1 MRKRV
6 YSFLLTL
13 CMALSLFPALTP
25 EASAGA
31 VTKRISDA
39 LAFKQALEADGEV
52 NIVVD
57 ADLVTSL
64 SVGDTGAYYITL
76 GTGRKYVNLNGHK
89 VEYNVYFTSPLGS
102 DAERTYIRV
111 PTGAE
116 LIILDG
122 SEDKSGK
129 IWAYGKMHS
138 PYDSYTK
145 SEVAYRHVIEV
156 DGGSLT
162 VNGGLIEAGRTKTT
176 WVYQGCNIED
186 WANWTFADLAT
197 IKYRFDGNAYEIVNG
212 NAVTLNGG
220 SVTINGGKLHGRGY
234 RKLSSSFSLSG
245 AQDYTATR
253 AAAIC
258 ATEGKVTLNGGQLY
272 GAANANCLELGGKV
286 EFELNRAFFET
297 QELKTVLCPV
307 DTPTYSHGQPTIA
320 VIQSDWESYAVGHS
334 SHRNSGAGAGSFN
347 VPLSALSGDCFV
359 WYDGNPY
366 YSEDW
371 NATRITKGDG
381 TAHTLSV
388 SRSGVSAI
396 YASIA
401 RPLEGAQ
408 TVASVALDLTMARGL
423 TLTGDTVKCSTT
435 GVESVN
441 TIWYRNSALI
451 TGPHEVSYGGY
462 LAKVTVTAKKG
473 YKVNSL
479 TYFTIGGEKPTWVS
493 AASGGSYA
501 VVWSPAYI
509 FECDHSMNV
518 NPELHYD
525 QNGHY
530 VQCSVCHAHIGEE
543 KHTLDAGVASGS
555 VTTYHCLECD
565 YSCQEENGYVKVDF
579 LVADLPVA
587 VGGSEIPTPAVKQE
601 YARIAKVVSWEITDS
616 SGSKL
621 NPGDVYENGKSY
633 TFALHVKPNDGY
645 YFAPQTKMNCAA
657 TANGQST
664 VTNGEL
670 VTTYKVYAYAPNVA
684 YVSLPAMAPGMTMGE
699 YLENVEGSVNGK
711 ASGNIQA
718 TVSTHGQDDEVYVRK
733 TLTGGWTLVRGASSL
748 DAFWNTAIRPDTA
761 YDVSVDFSC
770 DGYYVPTDKIY
781 YYSPASY
788 EGYVIEGGET
798 WYSVSAVVTSDPNT
812 VSDIAV
818 VSVTAPQ
825 TGATP
830 EQDFDVL
837 SHTALDVVKGGWN
850 TTSAFSPQTAYTY
863 TAVVKLRD
871 EYSFASKVT
880 GSVNGMPAQV
890 KLSGSTATVTCT
902 FPETEAAVTETQ
914 NAAAQDANNPFK
926 DVTQK
931 DAYYYEP
938 ILWAYSHQP
947 QITTGTSADTFSP
960 WMTCDRGQV
969 VTFLWRAYGCPE
981 PKSTEN
987 KFTDLTQDWYKKP
1000 IQWAVEQGITKGT
1013 SETTF
1018 TPAATCSV
1026 AETITFLYRAAG
1038 KPGATA
1044 NPPMWYTD
1052 AMNWATGSGLV
1063 QNTSWNGVNP
1073 LVDCPRADIVT
1084 YLHRQLG

>member
-6 YSFLLTL
+6 YSFLLAL
-13 CMALSLFPALTP
+13 CMALSLLPALTP

-31 VTKRISDA
+31 ATKRISDA
-39 LAFKQALEADGEV
+39 LAFKQALKADGEV

-64 SVGDTGAYYITL
+64 PVGSTDAYYITL

-145 SEVAYRHVIEV
+145 NEVAYRHVIEV

-186 WANWTFADLAT
+186 WASWTFADLAT

-307 DTPTYSHGQPTIA
+307 DTPTYSHGQPAIA

-347 VPLSALSGDCFV
+347 VPLGALSSDCFV

-381 TAHTLSV
+381 AAHTLSV

-396 YASIA
+396 YASIS

-408 TVASVALDLTMARGL
+408 TVASVALDLNMTRGL

-451 TGPHEVSYGGY
+451 TGPHDVSYGGY
-462 LAKVTVTAKKG
+462 LAKVTVTARKG
-473 YKVNSL
+473 YKL
-479 TYFTIGGEKPTWVS
+479 TSATNFTIGGEKPAMVS
-493 AASGGSYA
+493 AASDGSYA
-501 VVWSPAYI
+501 VVWSPAYE
-509 FECDHSMNV
+509 FACDHSMNV

-530 VQCSVCHAHIGEE
+530 VQCSVCNERIGEE

-555 VTTYHCLECD
+555 VTTYYCLECD
-565 YSCQEENGYVKVDF
+565 YSCQKENGYVKVDF

-633 TFALHVKPNDGY
+633 TFVLYVKPNDGY
-645 YFAPQTKMNCAA
+645 YFA
-657 TANGQST
+657 
-664 VTNGEL
+664 
-670 VTTYKVYAYAPNVA
+670 
-684 YVSLPAMAPGMTMGE
+684 
-699 YLENVEGSVNGK
+699 
-711 ASGNIQA
+711 
-718 TVSTHGQDDEVYVRK
+718 
-733 TLTGGWTLVRGASSL
+733 
-748 DAFWNTAIRPDTA
+748 
-761 YDVSVDFSC
+761 
-770 DGYYVPTDKIY
+770 
-781 YYSPASY
+781 
-788 EGYVIEGGET
+788 
-798 WYSVSAVVTSDPNT
+798 
-812 VSDIAV
+812 
-818 VSVTAPQ
+818 
-825 TGATP
+825 
-830 EQDFDVL
+830 
-837 SHTALDVVKGGWN
+837 
-850 TTSAFSPQTAYTY
+850 PQTAYTY

-890 KLSGSTATVTCT
+890 KLSGDTATVTCT
-902 FPETEAAVTETQ
+902 FPETAAAVTVAK

-981 PKSTEN
+981 PKSMKN
-987 KFTDLTQDWYKKP
+987 NFTDLTQDWYKKP
-1000 IQWAVEQGITKGT
+1000 IQWAVEQGITNGT

-1018 TPAATCSV
+1018 TPAKTCSV

-1038 KPGATA
+1038 RPGAAA

-1052 AMNWATGSGLV
+1052 AMDWAFSIQLV